1 MENNDDSEIAI
12 MSMQQFVIEKAK
24 ECHDIK
30 TLDLVYRIFKLN
42 AEGRAN

>member
-12 MSMQQFVIEKAK
+12 KSMQQIIKEATD
-24 ECHDIK
+24 ECHNMEI
-30 TLDLVYRIFKLN
+30 LDLVYRIYKYK

>member
-1 MENNDDSEIAI
+1 MENSDDSEIAI
-12 MSMQQFVIEKAK
+12 KSMQQFVIEKAK

-42 AEGRAN
+42 DEGRAD